1 MTMTAFTFDEAV
13 MVLVRVEPEAH
24 TMMRPTP
31 IKTRIKEIPIGN
43 GGCHWV
49 TKAAAD
55 GVYGS

>member
-31 IKTRIKEIPIGN
+31 IKTRIKEIPQGE
-43 GGCHWV
+43 
-49 TKAAAD
+49 
-55 GVYGS
+55 